1 MTSGISLI
9 RLAAPQGKAPQEGA
23 SWGPSSIPWLP
34 VAPRLGG
41 WVEGERLRRN
51 TNFGLFW
58 YCLAWPPL
66 PGVSEGKLG
75 PWGAWKGLESGSPLS
90 LC

>member
-41 WVEGERLRRN
+41 WVEGERLRRKHK
-51 TNFGLFW
+51 L
-58 YCLAWPPL
+58 WPVLVL
-66 PGVSEGKLG
+66 PGLAS
-75 PWGAWKGLESGSPLS
+75 PAWCL
-90 LC
+90 